1 MAYLRKPS
9 ATSYAR
15 DVRSE
20 ASEASPFTVVKMSA
34 IFFNVLTAMKLE
46 GTRNSSVQA
55 SSEDLKNEQMSLTD
69 FTGRPNPS

>member
-1 MAYLRKPS
+1 MAYLRKVS

-15 DVRSE
+15 DVHSE

-46 GTRNSSVQA
+46 STRNSFVQA
-55 SSEDLKNEQMSLTD
+55 SSEDLKNEQMSPTD
-69 FTGRPNPS
+69 FTRRPNPS